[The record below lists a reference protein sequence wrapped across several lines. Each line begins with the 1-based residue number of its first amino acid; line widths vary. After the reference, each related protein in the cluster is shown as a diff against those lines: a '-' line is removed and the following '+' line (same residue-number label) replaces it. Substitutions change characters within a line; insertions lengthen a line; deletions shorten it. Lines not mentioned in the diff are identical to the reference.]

1 MATKHKYETR
11 LNGRGGWEIGILGDR
26 AGDGEGNYPTE
37 SDAFAIARRNYE
49 PAEIKRGEEPAA
61 RPRKHTLPPGQAYTL
76 EPLRAGPDSLKA
88 GAFVRRVKAL
98 TR

>member
-1 MATKHKYETR
+1 MSSKFKYETR

-26 AGDGEGNYPTE
+26 AGDGEGNYATE

-49 PAEIKRGEEPAA
+49 PGEIRRGEEPTVTPA
-61 RPRKHTLPPGQAYTL
+61 RKPARKPIPQPSMSGRL
-76 EPLRAGPDSLKA
+76 
-88 GAFVRRVKAL
+88 VRRVKAL